1 MTSVLAYD
9 HSQTGKPYLMV
20 INKDI
25 HLDNYGHDLMCPMR
39 FRTNGIKINETSK
52 FHSKAKDEST
62 HDLQLEDPSD

>member
-1 MTSVLAYD
+1 
-9 HSQTGKPYLMV
+9 MV